1 MVDHVVR
8 RSPFSS
14 LSQSVLGWTTLGL
27 VLFVAVFHG
36 GNAPVYWTLLG
47 FAVMALFVL
56 QVALTAIRGGHWANR
71 RLTIP
76 AILYLGAVAWCLAQT
91 LPGLPADWAHPL
103 WALAP
108 EGAGTVSATPVAGM
122 HGVLRLV
129 TYAMVFWI
137 AVQASMNARRSLAF
151 LKAFAFYSTALALF
165 GLYAVLVGENVVL
178 GEQATPSVSATFVNR
193 NSYAL
198 YAAFGLF
205 ANVAVYLDMVRSSEE
220 PASRR
225 SALRSVLE
233 RFFSG
238 AWVFLFGALMCLS
251 ALLLSTSR
259 AGVASGLVGL
269 AVLVLLLQR
278 KRGGSGVVWLSLA
291 VVVGA
296 FLTVLSENVLARFA
310 SGAGELR
317 FVVYPEIVAHLGDR
331 LMQGHGLAAFQDT
344 FRPLV
349 PFEAAGAEWS
359 RAHNSYLENLWEMG
373 LPAALAFYGA
383 LLIVAVVILRGAVV
397 RQRNRVFPVVACAAL
412 VAGGLHSLVDFSL
425 QMPATAAL
433 FAFLLGIGWAHAWPR
448 GVGSLAERRR
458 EDTEDDALPA

>member
-8 RSPFSS
+8 RSPLSS
-14 LSQSVLGWTTLGL
+14 LGQSVLGWTTLAL
-27 VLFVAVFHG
+27 VLVAAVFHG

-56 QVALTAIRGGHWANR
+56 QVALSAIRGGHWANG
-71 RLTIP
+71 RLTFP
-76 AILYLGAVAWCLAQT
+76 ALLYLGAVAWCLAQT

-137 AVQASMNARRSLAF
+137 AVQASMNAGRSFAF
-151 LKAFAFYSTALALF
+151 LKAFALFSTALALF
-165 GLYAVLVGENVVL
+165 GLHAVLTGQNIVL

-198 YAAFGLF
+198 YAALGLF
-205 ANVAVYLDMVRSSEE
+205 ANVAVYLDMVRSTEE
-220 PASRR
+220 PVSRR
-225 SALRSVLE
+225 NALRGVLE

-238 AWVFLFGALMCLS
+238 AWVFLFGALMGLS

-269 AVLVLLLQR
+269 AVLVILLQR

-291 VVVGA
+291 VVLGA
-296 FLTVLSENVLARFA
+296 FLTVLSENVLQRFA
-310 SGAGELR
+310 SGAGDLR
-317 FVVYPEIVAHLGDR
+317 FVIYPEIVARLGER
-331 LMQGHGLAAFQDT
+331 LMPGHGLGAFQDT

-359 RAHNSYLENLWEMG
+359 RAHNTYLENLWEMG
-373 LPAALAFYGA
+373 LPAALAYYGA
-383 LLIVAVVILRGAVV
+383 LAVVFVVILRGAVL
-397 RQRNRVFPVVACAAL
+397 RQRNRVFPVVACAAI

-433 FAFLLGIGWAHAWPR
+433 FAFLLGVGWAHAWPR
-448 GVGSLAERRR
+448 GSGSVAPGRHPDRAE
-458 EDTEDDALPA
+458 DARAG